1 MQTANARES
10 PPGASDDLSGA
21 RLPDSA
27 QRQLDALRSVID
39 ARLVEL
45 ESALAD
51 PARGS
56 ELVGLIFELS
66 RLATTEAQAAA
77 TRACFQIK
85 HDGEAALLEAEAR
98 SSAAV
103 EAERRISSELRKSLE
118 KAQTRIELVEAE
130 WQALLHTA
138 NEQTQLIESERHARV
153 DLDRTIDQLE
163 QQLIETRAA
172 LDDAQESAQALA
184 TER

>member
-10 PPGASDDLSGA
+10 RPGASDDLSGA

-45 ESALAD
+45 ESTLAD

-66 RLATTEAQAAA
+66 RLATTEAQAA

-103 EAERRISSELRKSLE
+103 EAERRISSELRKSLD
-118 KAQTRIELVEAE
+118 KAQTRIELGRDEY
-130 WQALLHTA
+130 QALLNNE
-138 NEQTQLIESERHARV
+138 NEQ
-153 DLDRTIDQLE
+153 
-163 QQLIETRAA
+163 
-172 LDDAQESAQALA
+172 
-184 TER
+184 